1 MEVENASLLQRVEAL
16 ESLLEIAQLI
26 MSYPLALDGG
36 ATDYCRSVWS
46 EAGIF
51 DRGEPDVDRH
61 GGDYGGAYGR
71 DTILEE
77 VGGAPL
83 QASRDRGMAHL
94 MTFPRIVVSGD
105 RATATNY
112 NQLVLSGQKGFTT
125 TRVTANRW
133 ELIRKDGAW
142 VIERRTLRLLDG
154 SREPQ
159 DLLKEAVQ
167 P

>member
-1 MEVENASLLQRVEAL
+1 MGVENCDLLRRVEAL
-16 ESLLEIAQLI
+16 EDRLEIAQLI
-26 MSYPLALDGG
+26 MSYALALDGG
-36 ATDYCRSVWS
+36 GTNYCRSVWS

-61 GGDYGGAYGR
+61 GGHYGGAYGR

-77 VGGAPL
+77 VGGSAL

-94 MTFPRIVVSGD
+94 MTFPHIVVSGD

-112 NQLVLSGQKGFTT
+112 NQLVLGAQKGFIT
-125 TRVTANRW
+125 TRVSANRW
-133 ELIRKDGAW
+133 ELARKDGAW
-142 VIERRTLRLLDG
+142 TIERRTLRLLDG

-159 DLLKEAVQ
+159 NLLKEAVE